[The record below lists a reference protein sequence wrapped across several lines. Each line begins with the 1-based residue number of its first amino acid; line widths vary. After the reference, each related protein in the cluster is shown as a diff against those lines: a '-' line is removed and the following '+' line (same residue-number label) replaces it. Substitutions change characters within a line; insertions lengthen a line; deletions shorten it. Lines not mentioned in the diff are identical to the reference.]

1 VLLPGG
7 PPATFL
13 GVSIAARLPRL
24 RQDVGGVARTVDPG
38 TLARWVVGLAVKSP
52 EIVRSGGLVAADRVV
67 GDRVVRITV
76 PSGQVALIPGRSFS
90 AAREI
95 YCRNVYLRRG
105 LEVPAGG
112 WVVDLG
118 ANQGMFSTLA
128 AVMGAQVV
136 AVEAQPNFADEIAA
150 LAARNRVEDRMHVV
164 TALIKSNRSDIAATG
179 VLTDEERWSTATHTD
194 GSAPVE
200 LGMNDLLA
208 KFGIDR
214 IALLKI
220 DIEGGEFSL
229 LDPADD
235 LGWLD
240 RVDQIAMEV
249 HPTFGAVPELVELYR
264 SRGFRVEQTDNDGVT
279 VPASDPSV
287 SYVYARRP

>member
-1 VLLPGG
+1 VPLL
-7 PPATFL
+7 
-13 GVSIAARLPRL
+13 SRLPRL
-24 RQDVGGVARTVDPG
+24 RQDVTGVARTVDPA
-38 TLARWVVGLAVKSP
+38 TLVRWLTGLVVKSP
-52 EIVRSGGLVAADRVV
+52 EIVRTGGLVAADAMV
-67 GDRVVRITV
+67 GSRTARITV

-118 ANQGMFSTLA
+118 ANQGMFSTLC
-128 AVMGAQVV
+128 AVMGAQVL
-136 AVEAQPNFADEIAA
+136 AVEAQPKFADEIVA
-150 LAARNRVEDRMHVV
+150 LARRNRVEDRMHVV
-164 TALIKSNRSDIAATG
+164 TALIKSNRADIGATG
-179 VLTDEERWSTATHTD
+179 VLTDEERWRMATHTD

-200 LGMNDLLA
+200 LGMNELLA
-208 KFGIDR
+208 KFGVDR

-235 LGWLD
+235 LAWLD

-249 HPTFGAVPELVELYR
+249 HPTFGAVPTLVELYR
-264 SRGFRVEQTDNDGVT
+264 AHGFRVEQTDNDGVSV
-279 VPASDPSV
+279 VPEDPAV
-287 SYVYARRP
+287 SYVYARRS

>member
-1 VLLPGG
+1 MPIL
-7 PPATFL
+7 
-13 GVSIAARLPRL
+13 SRLPRL
-24 RQDVGGVARTVDPG
+24 RQDVAGVARTVDTA
-38 TLARWVVGLAVKSP
+38 TLGRWLAGLVVKSP
-52 EIVRSGGLVAADRVV
+52 EIIRTGGLVAADALV
-67 GDRVVRITV
+67 GDRVVRVTV

-95 YCRNVYLRRG
+95 YCRNVYLRRD

-128 AVMGAQVV
+128 AVMGAQVL
-136 AVEAQPNFADEIAA
+136 AVEAQPAFADEIQE
-150 LAARNRVEDRMHVV
+150 LARGNRVADRVHVV
-164 TALIKSNRSDIAATG
+164 TALIKSNRSDIGATG
-179 VLTDEERWSTATHTD
+179 VLTDEERWRTATHAD

-200 LGMNDLLA
+200 LGMNELLA

-214 IALLKI
+214 VALLKI

-229 LDPADD
+229 LDPTDD
-235 LGWLD
+235 LEWLE

-249 HPTFGAVPELVELYR
+249 HPTFGAVPALVDLYGAQ
-264 SRGFRVEQTDNDGVT
+264 GFRVEQTDNDG
-279 VPASDPSV
+279 ASVAPGDPSV
-287 SYVYARRP
+287 AYVYARRP

>member
-1 VLLPGG
+1 MR
-7 PPATFL
+7 FL
-13 GVSIAARLPRL
+13 SRLPRL
-24 RQDVGGVARTVDPG
+24 RQDVTGVARTVDG
-38 TLARWVVGLAVKSP
+38 VTLGRWLAGLVLRSP
-52 EIVRSGGLVAADRVV
+52 EIVRTGGLVAADAVV
-67 GDRVVRITV
+67 GDRITRLKV
-76 PSGQVALIPGRSFS
+76 PSGQVALVPGRSFS

-105 LEVPAGG
+105 LEVRAGG

-118 ANQGMFSTLA
+118 ANQGMFSTLC
-128 AVMGAQVV
+128 AVMGAPVV
-136 AVEAQPNFADEIAA
+136 AVEAQPKFADEIAA
-150 LAARNRVEDRMHVV
+150 LARLNRVEDRVHVV
-164 TALIKSNRSDIAATG
+164 TALIKSNRADIGATG
-179 VLTDEERWSTATHTD
+179 VLTDEERWRTATHTD

-200 LGMNDLLA
+200 LGMNELLA

-240 RVDQIAMEV
+240 QVDQVAMEV
-249 HPTFGAVPELVELYR
+249 HPTFGSVPALVDLYR
-264 SRGFRVEQTDNDGVT
+264 AHGFTVEQTDNDGVAAAPT
-279 VPASDPSV
+279 DPGV
-287 SYVYARRP
+287 SYVYARRR